1 MIAVVAHTSKHR
13 GTDSNAEKQGRS
25 ENDCGREIVTTHVM
39 SFLILDSI
47 KPGTC

>member
-13 GTDSNAEKQGRS
+13 GTDGNAEEQRRS

-39 SFLILDSI
+39 SLSDFGLI
-47 KPGTC
+47 KPATC